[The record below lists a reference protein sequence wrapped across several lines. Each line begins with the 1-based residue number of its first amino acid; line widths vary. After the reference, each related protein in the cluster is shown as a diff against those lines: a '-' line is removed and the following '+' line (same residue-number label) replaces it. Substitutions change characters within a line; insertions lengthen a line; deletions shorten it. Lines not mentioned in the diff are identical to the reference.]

1 MPHGFET
8 QGDSS
13 DDFYIGLADA
23 KEDIKRRVALVEDV
37 LAKAIS
43 IRAYTLAESTN
54 QEVVNSLIDLV
65 TDEKWADWLF
75 VFGTAVA
82 FKEPNLDNKPHDQGG
97 HEVYNTALVL
107 KGGLKTREATIASR
121 KLVIKETIS
130 DIDYLNNTVN
140 PNTNAVDTSALLWKE
155 TKKPTII
162 DPTSGIFTFN
172 DVVFGLEVCLDH
184 ASQRLVKLG
193 ESYPELVNSVQ
204 VQLIP
209 SCGMTVQDPSVVVR
223 PNKSTVVFGVDGLQY
238 FNGNKFISKGANSE
252 VFIYTD
258 T

>member
-1 MPHGFET
+1 M
-8 QGDSS
+8 
-13 DDFYIGLADA
+13 
-23 KEDIKRRVALVEDV
+23 
-37 LAKAIS
+37 
-43 IRAYTLAESTN
+43 
-54 QEVVNSLIDLV
+54 
-65 TDEKWADWLF
+65 
-75 VFGTAVA
+75 
-82 FKEPNLDNKPHDQGG
+82 
-97 HEVYNTALVL
+97 

-130 DIDYLNNTVN
+130 DIDYLKNTVN
-140 PNTNAVDTSALLWKE
+140 PNTNAVDASALLWKE
-155 TKKPTII
+155 TKKPTVI

-193 ESYPELVNSVQ
+193 ESYPGLVNSVQ

-209 SCGMTVQDPSVVVR
+209 SCGMTVQDPSVVIR

-238 FNGNKFISKGANSE
+238 FNGNKFNSKGANSE

-258 T
+258 SVKTQITRRPEFSWPVFPGDWKTYKNDRYAYNELFSTSTWIKYPPRLVVYPAQAIPEK